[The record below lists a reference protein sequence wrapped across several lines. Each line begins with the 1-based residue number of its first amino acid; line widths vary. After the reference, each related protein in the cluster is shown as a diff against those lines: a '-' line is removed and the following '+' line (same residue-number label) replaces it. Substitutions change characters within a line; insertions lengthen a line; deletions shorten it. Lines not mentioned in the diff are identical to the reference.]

1 MSEKLEKLIYFE
13 LKKINKSLNIINQ
26 SEINILEIENIEGSN
41 AYIWDNSIKSLRSID
56 KVNSIDLSLFVGIEE
71 NMNILIENTVSFAS
85 GNSANNALLWGARG
99 MGKSSLIKSV
109 HNYICESVGK
119 LILIDIPRED
129 ISIMTTLI
137 PKLSKID
144 QNFLIFCDDL
154 SFEKKD
160 FSYRAIKSILDGGI
174 ESKPS
179 NVIIYATSNR
189 RHLMPREINEN
200 ETNLA
205 INKSDTI
212 EEKISL
218 SDRFGLWLGFHTC
231 NQKDYLNMV
240 FKYISHFNLKGEHKI
255 IEKKALEWCKSRGGR
270 SGRVA
275 WQFIL
280 NFAGKQN
287 RKI

>member
-1 MSEKLEKLIYFE
+1 
-13 LKKINKSLNIINQ
+13 
-26 SEINILEIENIEGSN
+26 
-41 AYIWDNSIKSLRSID
+41 
-56 KVNSIDLSLFVGIEE
+56 
-71 NMNILIENTVSFAS
+71 
-85 GNSANNALLWGARG
+85 
-99 MGKSSLIKSV
+99 
-109 HNYICESVGK
+109 
-119 LILIDIPRED
+119 
-129 ISIMTTLI
+129 
-137 PKLSKID
+137 
-144 QNFLIFCDDL
+144 
-154 SFEKKD
+154 
-160 FSYRAIKSILDGGI
+160 
-174 ESKPS
+174 
-179 NVIIYATSNR
+179 
-189 RHLMPREINEN
+189 MPREINEN

-270 SGRVA
+270 SGRVT